1 MRPGAHAPKKRK
13 ITLKEE
19 NRLLK
24 QRVDEYVFSTNF
36 TLSTF
41 EVFFPMFFDFKNSN
55 IVFVTD
61 WKRRTRV

>member
-36 TLSTF
+36 AL
-41 EVFFPMFFDFKNSN
+41 
-55 IVFVTD
+55 
-61 WKRRTRV
+61 